1 MKKVVKKS
9 QQQILA
15 EEQEK
20 QKNIIERAR
29 KAREDAQ
36 SKMVQELYG
45 QKKNVTIVQNIQEKE
60 ITEETPVKYGILISQ
75 TMLKS
80 LRDSLV
86 NYYEYEQENII
97 MFENLEQEKTQ
108 QAFDVPVIPFKHE
121 IMHNIEK
128 ILAKMKP
135 IDTLFI
141 YLDNQEENR
150 YIPFDSHSYGAI
162 KSHKFLQ
169 TEMTNGKNIILCT
182 NQKFEHRLTKLSS
195 DPDSLAHVLNVVAQL
210 KNLDKDSRNWHE
222 MYLLTATTSITKVKH
237 LPTKY
242 ENSLFTI

>member
-36 SKMVQELYG
+36 NKMVQELYG
-45 QKKNVTIVQNIQEKE
+45 QKKSVTIVQNMQEKE
-60 ITEETPVKYGILISQ
+60 ITEETPVKYGILVSQ
-75 TMLKS
+75 TMLKQ

-97 MFENLEQEKTQ
+97 MFENLEQEKNQT
-108 QAFDVPVIPFKHE
+108 FDSPVIPFKHE
-121 IMHNIEK
+121 IMHNIETT
-128 ILAKMKP
+128 LAKMKP

-141 YLDNQEENR
+141 YLDNTEENR
-150 YIPFDSHSYGAI
+150 YVPFDNHSYGAI
-162 KSHKFLQ
+162 KSHKFLND
-169 TEMTNGKNIILCT
+169 EKVNGKNIILLT
-182 NQKFEHRLTKLSS
+182 NLRFEHKLTKLSA
-195 DPDSLAHVLNVVAQL
+195 DPESLAHVLNVVAQL
-210 KNLDKDSRNWHE
+210 KTLDHEPRNWHE
-222 MYLLTATTSITKVKH
+222 LYLLTATTSITKVKH

-242 ENSLFTI
+242 ENSVFYV

>member
-1 MKKVVKKS
+1 MKKTVKKS

-45 QKKNVTIVQNIQEKE
+45 QKKSVTIVQNIQEKE
-60 ITEETPVKYGILISQ
+60 ITEETPVKYGILISH
-75 TMLKS
+75 TLLKS

-97 MFENLEQEKTQ
+97 MFENLDQEKQ
-108 QAFDVPVIPFKHE
+108 QQFDAPVIPFKHE

-128 ILAKMKP
+128 TIAKMKP
-135 IDTLFI
+135 IDTLFL
-141 YLDNQEENR
+141 YLDNQEDNR
-150 YIPFDSHSYGAI
+150 YAPFDNHSYGAI

-169 TEMTNGKNIILCT
+169 NEITNGKNIILCT
-182 NQKFEHRLTKLSS
+182 NQKFEHRLTKLSA
-195 DPDSLAHVLNVVAQL
+195 DAESLAYVLNVVAQL

-222 MYLLTATTSITKVKH
+222 IYLLTATTSITKVKH

-242 ENSLFTI
+242 ENSLFII